1 MACGIRV
8 VIWDSGSIVR
18 AQKDHKTFFY
28 PCNPCDEM
36 HTLISKSGIA
46 GSHTSHA
53 MQVLQWKEKT
63 DSVASKLF
71 SWYFPLLSSQS
82 FRFAQCVRVA
92 CSVRAGKKYHVF
104 YGNYMPPPP
113 KKKENK

>member
-28 PCNPCDEM
+28 PCNPCDDM

-53 MQVLQWKEKT
+53 MQVLQWKEKKQIVLPQ
-63 DSVASKLF
+63 SYFRGIPRCCPVKASALR
-71 SWYFPLLSSQS
+71 S
-82 FRFAQCVRVA
+82 A
-92 CSVRAGKKYHVF
+92 
-104 YGNYMPPPP
+104 
-113 KKKENK
+113 